1 MTTTTSHTMKRTT
14 EASVPTQGVSPPS
27 HDPHPIGQSE
37 VKFGVV
43 HAYSVDADRLMIKF
57 SVIPFFA
64 GPETRRI
71 LLSVAADAPH
81 FRSAV
86 SMVMMVVH
94 TDHGPK
100 YLTVRYSA
108 PLLTPTSGPEVFQA
122 LELGYGG
129 ADAVSAL
136 SFDDWPADLT

>member
-14 EASVPTQGVSPPS
+14 EASAPTLSVSGDPS
-27 HDPHPIGQSE
+27 PLSE

-43 HAYSVDADRLMIKF
+43 HAYSVNADRLMIKF
-57 SVIPFFA
+57 GVIPFFA
-64 GPETRRI
+64 GGETQRI

-94 TDHGPK
+94 TDQGPK
-100 YLTVRYSA
+100 YLTVRYSLPNPIPGVPA
-108 PLLTPTSGPEVFQA
+108 PSPEVLQA
-122 LELGYGG
+122 LEIGYGG
-129 ADAVSAL
+129 TDPNSAL
-136 SFDDWPADLT
+136 SFDDWPT

>member
-14 EASVPTQGVSPPS
+14 EASGPTQVVSGNLSPS
-27 HDPHPIGQSE
+27 PLSE

-43 HAYSVDADRLMIKF
+43 QAYAVNADRLMLKF
-57 SVIPFFA
+57 SVVPYFM
-64 GPETRRI
+64 GPETQRI

-100 YLTVRYSA
+100 YLTIRYSLPIPGVPA
-108 PLLTPTSGPEVFQA
+108 PSPEVHQA
-122 LELGYGG
+122 LEIGYGG
-129 ADAVSAL
+129 QAPGDAL
-136 SFDDWPADLT
+136 SFDEWPT